1 MKKCPFCSEEI
12 QDTAIKCRYCGEWL
26 NKQGGPDLNRS
37 AIHEKIEVKEKINFN
52 NDVYLKFYEIFFE
65 KLLQRWKFI
74 STEPHQKSWIHSAVM
89 EFDAKILESEY
100 KISVDK
106 SFNYFISCYRS
117 ALTKEDIKYIREQE
131 NFFLTVDSSILF
143 NIFSE
148 LDIAGNNILQKVS
161 RSEFDGII
169 KGASSV
175 SSGKSFVDKFFY
187 AAKVLFEDK
196 DESGE
201 EEYII
206 NKWGTLLDQ
215 IREQY
220 SYLFFT
226 KFFER
231 LTEIEERIPIDWNI
245 DDDALQKS
253 IDDFNKKFE

>member
-26 NKQGGPDLNRS
+26 NKQKEPDLNRPVVND
-37 AIHEKIEVKEKINFN
+37 KIEVKEKINLK
-52 NDVYLKFYEIFFE
+52 NDVCLKFYEILFE

-74 STEPHQKSWIHSAVM
+74 NTEQQQKSWIHSAVM
-89 EFDAKILESEY
+89 EFDAKILENEY

-106 SFNYFISCYRS
+106 LFNYFISCYRS

-131 NFFLTVDSSILF
+131 NFFLTNDSSILF

-175 SSGKSFVDKFFY
+175 SSGQSFVDKFFN

-196 DESGE
+196 NASGE
-201 EEYII
+201 EEYLI

-220 SYLFFT
+220 VYLFFT